1 MQPGDLTK
9 HMALPW
15 QADFNE
21 CSSQTI
27 DVTYELWNVID
38 PDNPKDALMER
49 QQRSWETL
57 WWPAHRPMQNYE
69 QVSVGPDGSRSYAW
83 LDWARGV
90 TQTNAGDLKMVTEWP
105 RFTFVV
111 RNPNPG
117 NGDPTFIGVERT
129 HRDKE
134 TAK

>member
-9 HMALPW
+9 HMAVPW
-15 QADFNE
+15 QSDFNE

-38 PDNPKDALMER
+38 YTNPQDSLLQR
-49 QQRSWETL
+49 QQRTWETL

-69 QVSVGPDGSRSYAW
+69 LYTVNPDGSRTYRW

-90 TQTNAGDLKMVTEWP
+90 TQTVAGDLKMVTEWKRLP
-105 RFTFVV
+105 FVV
-111 RNPNPG
+111 RNPYGPSSSY
-117 NGDPTFIGVERT
+117 TFIGVERT
-129 HRDKE
+129 PRS
-134 TAK
+134 